1 MVNGKTEI
9 YKVPNEFGEE
19 LDVLIEGQEGAPEM
33 IVFVHGYGTDKDEGF
48 SSFIDLSNAFQG
60 EYLNIR
66 YDQAGYGK
74 SGGED
79 QAFNLQK
86 AAGDLRS
93 IFRWAREKYPDK
105 KVNIFA
111 HSLGVFT
118 TLLLSPSG
126 VERFGLTSIPNSDT
140 EYVIKNLQE
149 RIKTAGGKL
158 NENGIT
164 AYPRTKGATQL
175 IGPEF
180 WKTLRNLDPLKL
192 LRELAKSSKIAIF
205 RPMQD
210 DVIGSNHFDEYRDIE
225 GVQYTELNG
234 DHNFTK
240 LEDRAAVI
248 EALREFL
255 RDKSGS
261 FDS

>member
-1 MVNGKTEI
+1 MNSKVTRV

-19 LDVLIEGQEGAPEM
+19 LDVLVEGQESAPEM

-48 SSFIDLSNAFQG
+48 SSFIDLSNAFKD

-79 QAFNLQK
+79 QAFHLQK

-93 IFRWAREKYPDK
+93 ILRWAQEKYPGK

-118 TLLLSPSG
+118 TLLLSPSD

-140 EYVIKNLQE
+140 KYVIENLQK
-149 RIKTAGGKL
+149 RIREVGGKL
-158 NENGIT
+158 NERGIT

-180 WKTLRNLDPLKL
+180 WKTLRNLDPVRLLK
-192 LRELAKSSKIAIF
+192 ELARLSKVAIF
-205 RPMQD
+205 RPMHD
-210 DVIGSNHFDEYRDIE
+210 DVLGKERFDAYKNIE
-225 GVQYTELNG
+225 GVQYAELSG

-248 EALREFL
+248 EALRKFL
-255 RDKSGS
+255 KG
-261 FDS
+261 